1 MIGYVCKY
9 APIEIFEAFGE
20 KVSRIEPTV
29 TAFDYSD
36 TLMHPNVCF
45 YTKAVLEDIMNKDYD
60 GIILTTCC
68 DSMRRLYDIL
78 KANFPDRFIYLI
90 DVPRKQNDLT
100 IHYYQKQIQ
109 TMIESYCAF
118 SKRSFD
124 EQKLYTYLRQ
134 ISEIKP
140 STSTGPRI
148 GILGARC
155 NEAILRAI
163 ENAQCNVAFN
173 LTCTG
178 HKRSFHVQNS
188 FQLKDYVK
196 DLLDVFP
203 CWRMEKANSRLDDIL
218 ALTSNIDGII
228 YHTVKFCENYSFE
241 YAALKKNSP
250 LPILKLE
257 TDYSEQC
264 EGQIKTR
271 IEAFVESL
279 KAETAC
285 HACYE
290 TGTPA
295 PYENETKLRNDFS
308 AEKEN
313 NQRKELDMFNLRRK
327 DKQMPMES
335 TPDSKPSEASHK
347 SLKQGDKPVY
357 VLGIDSGS
365 TSTNAVILDENQKLI
380 AFSIVRTGAKSG
392 ESAHKA
398 LETVLEKAHLTQD
411 DITYIVSTGY
421 GRVSIPFANKNVTE
435 ISCHGKGAH
444 YLNPNIRTILD
455 IGGQDSKAIKLSET
469 GEVID
474 FVMNDKCAAGTGRFL
489 EMMARGLEVDIKEMG
504 PLSLKSKEDITIS
517 SMCSVF
523 AESEVISL
531 IAQNKEKADIIH
543 GIHKGIATK
552 SVGLLSRVGK
562 EGEFMMTGGVAK
574 NVGVVRAVEEKLGSK
589 LFISPEPEIVGALGA
604 ALFALEEVLSHTI
617 SEAQ

>member
-1 MIGYVCKY
+1 MIAYVCKY
-9 APIEIFEAFGE
+9 TPIEIFKALGE
-20 KVSRIEPTV
+20 KVCRIEPSV

-45 YTKAVLEDIMNKDYD
+45 YTKAVLEDIMLKDYE
-60 GIILTTCC
+60 GVILTTCC

-78 KANFPDRFIYLI
+78 KAQFPDRFIYLL
-90 DVPRKQNDLT
+90 DAPRKLNELT
-100 IHYYQKQIQ
+100 VHTYQKEIL
-109 TMIESYCAF
+109 TMAESYTKF
-118 SKRSFD
+118 SGKAFD
-124 EQKLYTYLRQ
+124 EALLADYLKQ
-134 ISEIKP
+134 TKAPEKK
-140 STSTGPRI
+140 STASPRI

-155 NEAILRAI
+155 NEALLRATQATD
-163 ENAQCNVAFN
+163 AQVVFN

-178 HKRSFHVQNS
+178 HQRTFSLEAGQPVLRSYAKQ
-188 FQLKDYVK
+188 
-196 DLLDVFP
+196 LLDVFP
-203 CWRMEKANSRLDDIL
+203 CWRMEKANTRLSEIL
-218 ALTSNIDGII
+218 SLTDQVDGII

-241 YAALKKNSP
+241 YSALKKNGKVP
-250 LPILKLE
+250 LLKLE

-279 KAETAC
+279 KATHC
-285 HACYE
+285 QACYE
-290 TGTPA
+290 DGVKP
-295 PYENETKLRNDFS
+295 PYANEMKLRQAFS
-308 AEKEN
+308 IEKTLN
-313 NQRKELDMFNLRRK
+313 GKDAVMFNHH
-327 DKQMPMES
+327 S
-335 TPDSKPSEASHK
+335 TSQNTHASHET
-347 SLKQGDKPVY
+347 QY

-365 TSTNAVILDENQKLI
+365 TSTNAVILDSNQKLV

-411 DITYIVSTGY
+411 DLSFIVSTGY
-421 GRVSIPFANKNVTE
+421 GRVSIPFANKNITE

-444 YLNPNIRTILD
+444 YLNPRIRTILD

-489 EMMARGLEVDIKEMG
+489 EMMARSLEVDIKDMG

-543 GIHKGIATK
+543 GIHKGIAAK
-552 SVGLLSRVGK
+552 SVGLMSRVGK
-562 EGEFMMTGGVAK
+562 EGDFMMTGGVAK
-574 NVGVVRAVEEKLGSK
+574 NIGVVRAVEEKLGSS
-589 LFISPEPEIVGALGA
+589 LYISPEPEIVGALGA
-604 ALFALEEVLSHTI
+604 ALFGLEEIARGSI

>member
-1 MIGYVCKY
+1 MIAYVCKY
-9 APIEIFEAFGE
+9 APIEVFEALGE
-20 KVSRIEPTV
+20 KVCRIEPSA

-45 YTKAVLEDIMNKDYD
+45 YTKAVLEDIMLKDYE
-60 GIILTTCC
+60 GVILTTCC

-78 KANFPDRFIYLI
+78 KAQFPDRFIYLL
-90 DVPRKQNDLT
+90 DVPRKLNELT
-100 IHYYQKQIQ
+100 VHTYQKEILN
-109 TMIESYCAF
+109 MLESYAHF
-118 SKRSFD
+118 SGKTFD
-124 EQKLYTYLRQ
+124 EQLLASYLKQ
-134 ISEIKP
+134 SSSLEKP
-140 STSTGPRI
+140 TNQAPRI

-155 NEAILRAI
+155 NEALLRAA
-163 ENAQCNVAFN
+163 EAANAQVVFN

-178 HKRSFHVQNS
+178 HQRT
-188 FQLKDYVK
+188 FQLEARQPILRSYARQ
-196 DLLDVFP
+196 LLEVFP
-203 CWRMEKANSRLDDIL
+203 CWRMEKADLRLSEIL
-218 ALTSNIDGII
+218 KLTEKVDGII

-241 YAALKKNSP
+241 YAALKKNGKVP
-250 LPILKLE
+250 LLKLE

-279 KAETAC
+279 KATHC
-285 HACYE
+285 QACYE
-290 TGTPA
+290 DGVKV
-295 PYENETKLRNDFS
+295 PYANEIKLRQAFS
-308 AEKEN
+308 NEKSSDG
-313 NQRKELDMFNLRRK
+313 KDAIMFNHH
-327 DKQMPMES
+327 S
-335 TPDSKPSEASHK
+335 TSKTTHASNGI
-347 SLKQGDKPVY
+347 QY

-365 TSTNAVILDENQKLI
+365 TSTNAVILDSNQKLI

-398 LETVLEKAHLTQD
+398 LETVLEKAHLSQD
-411 DITYIVSTGY
+411 DLSFIVSTGY
-421 GRVSIPFANKNVTE
+421 GRVSIPFAHKNITE

-444 YLNPNIRTILD
+444 YLNPRIRTILD

-489 EMMARGLEVDIKEMG
+489 EMMARSLEVDIKDMG

-543 GIHKGIATK
+543 GIHKGIAAK

-562 EGEFMMTGGVAK
+562 EGDFMMTGGVAK
-574 NVGVVRAVEEKLGSK
+574 NIGVVRAVEEKLGSS
-589 LFISPEPEIVGALGA
+589 LYISPEPEIVGALGA
-604 ALFALEEVLSHTI
+604 ALFGLEEIVHNSI
-617 SEAQ
+617 SEAK